1 MTHLREWQRY
11 QIAAKLE
18 AGCTKKEIA
27 EYLHVHPSTITR
39 EIQRNGYSRY
49 RCYRPRIAQE
59 RAAHRWRCRRLPRRF
74 KEDVRKKV
82 DEMIL
87 MDYSPEQIV
96 GVCRKQGIKM
106 VSHET
111 IYQYIWWDKAHGGE
125 LYKHLRHRGRRHKK
139 RGALRKRRGTIP
151 NRIDISERP
160 KIVDRKNRVGDYEV
174 DTIVGAARS
183 QHILTLNDRKTG
195 KVWLRKLENPTAAEA
210 ADQIIGILEC
220 LKQYDLVKTITADN
234 GLQFAEH
241 ERVSRATSVGFFF
254 ARPYH
259 SWERGANE
267 NTNGLIRQYIP
278 KGSDFT
284 NITQEFLEEVERK
297 LNERPRKRHGF
308 LSPNQVFSKSTGLD
322 AGAFV

>member
-1 MTHLREWQRY
+1 
-11 QIAAKLE
+11 
-18 AGCTKKEIA
+18 
-27 EYLHVHPSTITR
+27 
-39 EIQRNGYSRY
+39 
-49 RCYRPRIAQE
+49 
-59 RAAHRWRCRRLPRRF
+59 
-74 KEDVRKKV
+74 
-82 DEMIL
+82 MIL

-160 KIVDRKNRVGDYEV
+160 KIVDRK
-174 DTIVGAARS
+174 
-183 QHILTLNDRKTG
+183 TG
-195 KVWLRKLENPTAAEA
+195 KVWLRKLQNPTAAEA
-210 ADQIIGILEC
+210 ADKIISILEC

-241 ERVSRATSVGFFF
+241 ERVSRATDVGFFF

-322 AGAFV
+322 ARVFV

>member
-1 MTHLREWQRY
+1 MTHLKEWQRY

-18 AGCTKKEIA
+18 AGCSKK
-27 EYLHVHPSTITR
+27 

-49 RCYRPRIAQE
+49 RCYKPRIAQE
-59 RAAHRWRCRRLPRRF
+59 RAAHRWRCRHLPRRF
-74 KEDVRKKV
+74 KDDVRK
-82 DEMIL
+82 
-87 MDYSPEQIV
+87 
-96 GVCRKQGIKM
+96 
-106 VSHET
+106 
-111 IYQYIWWDKAHGGE
+111 
-125 LYKHLRHRGRRHKK
+125 
-139 RGALRKRRGTIP
+139 
-151 NRIDISERP
+151 
-160 KIVDRKNRVGDYEV
+160 
-174 DTIVGAARS
+174 
-183 QHILTLNDRKTG
+183 
-195 KVWLRKLENPTAAEA
+195 KVWLRKLQNPTAAEA
-210 ADQIIGILEC
+210 ADKIIGILKC

-241 ERVSRATSVGFFF
+241 ERVSRATDVGFFF

-322 AGAFV
+322 ARVFV